1 MQLSIPH
8 QLLTTVSRVIQMFVK
23 HHCRKKLIQSL
34 HKKRNITFKQK
45 YYTKIEVWS
54 SCVNVGV
61 NTHMAAMEVLN
72 TNTR

>member
-23 HHCRKKLIQSL
+23 QHCRKKLIQSL

-45 YYTKIEVWS
+45 YYTKI
-54 SCVNVGV
+54 
-61 NTHMAAMEVLN
+61 
-72 TNTR
+72 